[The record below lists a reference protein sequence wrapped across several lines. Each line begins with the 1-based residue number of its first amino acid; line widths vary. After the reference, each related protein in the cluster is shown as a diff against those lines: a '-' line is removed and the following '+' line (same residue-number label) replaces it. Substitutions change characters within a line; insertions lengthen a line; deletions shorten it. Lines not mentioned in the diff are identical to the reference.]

1 MSVPP
6 LEFYRWICQEI
17 LSTNFLYWKQHTGVK
32 LHSKPAVL
40 FGLVS
45 ACVTFSTD
53 QQQLFARKNSLCVYA
68 HRSECSIFM
77 DLLGTLRRA
86 ELISY
91 LFEVCLNLQSVQANN
106 NKKKYQSVAEV
117 QACVLYMN
125 GAVM

>member
-1 MSVPP
+1 
-6 LEFYRWICQEI
+6 
-17 LSTNFLYWKQHTGVK
+17 
-32 LHSKPAVL
+32 
-40 FGLVS
+40 
-45 ACVTFSTD
+45 
-53 QQQLFARKNSLCVYA
+53 
-68 HRSECSIFM
+68 M